1 VFCSASNS
9 AHTLP
14 FIYRLKQPLVVN
26 CLALQNNKT
35 EYLSVVTLCTNPP
48 QFFNGVG
55 PTPDEA
61 GDSAAVDA
69 LRKLSEVGL
78 EDLCGPSQAEA
89 SPGLVANL
97 IQCYC

>member
-1 VFCSASNS
+1 M
-9 AHTLP
+9 
-14 FIYRLKQPLVVN
+14 N
-26 CLALQNNKT
+26 CLVLQNNKT

-61 GDSAAVDA
+61 NDSAAVDA

-78 EDLCGPSQAEA
+78 EDLCGQSQTEA
-89 SPGLVANL
+89 SAGLVANL
-97 IQCYC
+97 IHCCC